1 VHREPLNEY
10 EWLKQYDED
19 YEEAFAEDE
28 RDREI
33 PDPVDD
39 VPRDMEREAM
49 EGDAEAREVAA
60 DREDA
65 AQYDEV

>member
-1 VHREPLNEY
+1 MTAPLHREPLNEY

-19 YEEAFAEDE
+19 YDEAFGVPVEDE

-39 VPRDMEREAM
+39 EL
-49 EGDAEAREVAA
+49 
-60 DREDA
+60 
-65 AQYDEV
+65 